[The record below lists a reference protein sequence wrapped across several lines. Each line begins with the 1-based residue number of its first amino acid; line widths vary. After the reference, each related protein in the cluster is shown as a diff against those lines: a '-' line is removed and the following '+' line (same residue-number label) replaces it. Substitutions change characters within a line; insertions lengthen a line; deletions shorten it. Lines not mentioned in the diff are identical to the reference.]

1 MAWTLH
7 GGHLLVHVYNH
18 ACECFRFAWYV
29 SGGKSENRTADAQF
43 VGCQRPAAEISIAV
57 GQRAEPVGGFE
68 STCQT
73 QTSWV
78 NVSYVTSTRNLDEPL
93 RWVQRHSTPR
103 QLRQHHEVLFRCF
116 PALCILRSGICDMK
130 YFRRIPWYAAVHLAH
145 RLASIGF
152 DRRHHRC
159 AGQNRCT
166 STWNA
171 LIDYRDALLRC
182 RCRFTAPCMATTS
195 PYMAITWR
203 AISPLLHKWPLL
215 AVNGHILH
223 QIMVIYWQV
232 MGT

>member
-1 MAWTLH
+1 MVGICWFMYAIMH
-7 GGHLLVHVYNH
+7 AHASGLLGI
-18 ACECFRFAWYV
+18 F
-29 SGGKSENRTADAQF
+29 Q
-43 VGCQRPAAEISIAV
+43 AESPKIALPMRSSLAV
-57 GQRAEPVGGFE
+57 RGRRRKFPSRSVNGPEPVNAFE